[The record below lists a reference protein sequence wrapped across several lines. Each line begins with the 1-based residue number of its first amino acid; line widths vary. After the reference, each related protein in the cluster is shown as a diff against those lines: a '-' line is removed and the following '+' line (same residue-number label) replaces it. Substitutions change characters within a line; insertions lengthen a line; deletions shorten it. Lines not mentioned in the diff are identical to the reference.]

1 MSAAPT
7 FFLAGQLRAGGYGAW
22 AGGYPGAPEVGVT
35 VPVQEGA
42 ELGSVLT
49 QVQEAGAKV
58 TFLVPATLARL
69 APDALYAATQAG
81 HEIAGTGPPGQIS
94 VSEAACAQSIQS
106 WNAEGLSRASLRL
119 LAAQSVHPLPFP
131 QDVPQPGQTMRVLPG
146 ELGQKLPEMR
156 ALGYRPVPVRDI
168 PGLRQAG
175 PRDLLL
181 HLYTNTVEANFAR
194 EHGVIDLAV
203 RADAVMRVAA
213 LDHAPAPLPLPRD
226 TPTAELHLHS
236 PRIVG
241 LAGRSALTAYRAYLR
256 GLKDVAAAMQT
267 RPELQGVRAV
277 FAVTLFHG
285 PLEQAG
291 FALLPLARARA
302 RIYGLGFRVL
312 RIVYGTARPPSE
324 PQPKMAWMTR
334 EAFLAKY
341 G

>member
-1 MSAAPT
+1 MSAVPA
-7 FFLAGQLRAGGYGAW
+7 FLAAQLRAGAYGAW
-22 AGGYPGAPEVGVT
+22 AGGHLGAPEVGVT
-35 VPVQEGA
+35 VPVQDGA
-42 ELGSVLT
+42 ELESVLAR
-49 QVQEAGAKV
+49 EISAKV
-58 TFLVPATLARL
+58 TFIVPTALAHL

-81 HEIAGTGPPGQIS
+81 HEIAGTGQPGQIS
-94 VSEAACAQSIQS
+94 LLETACAQSIQS

-119 LAAQSVHPLPFP
+119 LAAQGIHPLPFP
-131 QDVPQPGQTMRVLPG
+131 LETPQPVQTVRVLPG
-146 ELGQKLPEMR
+146 ELAQRLLEIR

-181 HLYTNTVEANFAR
+181 HLYTHTVEANFAR
-194 EHGVIDLAV
+194 NHGVIDLAQ

-213 LDHAPAPLPLPRD
+213 LDHAPEPLPLPRD

-256 GLKDVAAAMQT
+256 SLRDVAAAMQT
-267 RPELQGVRAV
+267 LPELQGSRAV
-277 FAVTLFHG
+277 FAVTLFHAQ
-285 PLEQAG
+285 LEQGG
-291 FALLPLARARA
+291 FELLPLPPARA

>member
-1 MSAAPT
+1 MSAAPS
-7 FFLAGQLRAGGYGAW
+7 FMLSAQLRAGAYGAW
-22 AGGYPGAPEVGVT
+22 AGGHPGAPEVGVT
-35 VPVQEGA
+35 VPVQDESEIRAVVEVLLKLKA
-42 ELGSVLT
+42 E
-49 QVQEAGAKV
+49 V
-58 TFLVPATLARL
+58 TLLVSPTLARH

-81 HEIAGTGPPGQIS
+81 HEIAGMGESEQIS
-94 VSEAACAQSIQS
+94 AFEVAAAQAVQS
-106 WNAEGLSRASLRL
+106 WDSEYPSRASLRL
-119 LAAQSVHPLPFP
+119 LAAQGVHPLPLP
-131 QDVPQPGQTMRVLPG
+131 LEKPQPGQTVRVLPG
-146 ELGQKLPEMR
+146 ELEQRLPKMR

-168 PGLRQAG
+168 PGLRLAG

-181 HLYTNTVEANFAR
+181 HLYTHTVEANFAR
-194 EHGVIDLAV
+194 NHGVIDLAQ

-213 LDHAPAPLPLPRD
+213 LDHAPEPLPLPRD

-256 GLKDVAAAMQT
+256 SLRDVAAAMQT
-267 RPELQGVRAV
+267 LPELQGSRAV
-277 FAVTLFHG
+277 FAVTLFHAQ
-285 PLEQAG
+285 LEQGG
-291 FALLPLARARA
+291 FELLPLPPARA